1 MIVLVIVRPK
11 VAERTRPRQH
21 GPMRPMLA
29 TPMDPDAGLPA
40 DGDLWAYEVKW
51 DGMRVLADLRDGAVR
66 LLNRSGHDVSV
77 AFPELQAL
85 AGVHP
90 DVLLDGEVIVLV
102 DGAPSFEDLAERLSI
117 DSAGRVPDGAGHAPA
132 RLVAFDALRLY
143 GVDLTGRAWQERR
156 ESLERLAPSGAAWQL
171 SPAYDDGAALLRA
184 TTEQGLEGVVA
195 KRRASR
201 YQPGVRSPDW
211 VAFAHRRTQHCL
223 VVGWRPESGA
233 LLLGVRDGDGA
244 ALRYAGRVSGGI
256 GAAVRAELERGLA
269 VEEPAVN
276 GDVPKPDAADAVWV
290 RPALVVEVRFAG
302 WTRNGRLRQ
311 PEFRGLRA
319 DLDPAAATA
328 DPVRA

>member
-1 MIVLVIVRPK
+1 
-11 VAERTRPRQH
+11 
-21 GPMRPMLA
+21 MLA
-29 TPMDPDAGLPA
+29 TPADLDAGLPA
-40 DGDLWAYEVKW
+40 NGELWAYEVKW

-66 LLNRSGHDVSV
+66 LINRTGHDVSV

-90 DVLLDGEVIVLV
+90 DVLLDGEVIVLSE
-102 DGAPSFEDLAERLSI
+102 GTPSFGDLAERLSI
-117 DSAGRVPDGAGHAPA
+117 DSAGRVQEAAGHTPA

-201 YQPGVRSPDW
+201 YQPGVRTPDW
-211 VAFAHRRTQHCL
+211 LTFAHRRAQHCL
-223 VVGWRPESGA
+223 VVGWRPDSCS
-233 LLLGVRDGDGA
+233 LLLGVRNGDGE
-244 ALRYAGRVSGGI
+244 ALRYAGRVGG
-256 GAAVRAELERGLA
+256 GTGPAVRAELERGLTGLEVA
-269 VEEPAVN
+269 QPPVE
-276 GDVPKPDAADAVWV
+276 GDVPEGDAAGAVWV
-290 RPALVVEVRFAG
+290 RPVLVVEVRHVG
-302 WTRNGRLRQ
+302 WTRKGRLRQ
-311 PEFRGLRA
+311 PVFRGLRA
-319 DLDPAAATA
+319 DLDQAAATA